1 MQRLVSITLLSDE
14 ALYREIA
21 AYYRERK
28 KGADGVT

>member
-21 AYYRERK
+21 AGRAVLLGHYAR
-28 KGADGVT
+28 